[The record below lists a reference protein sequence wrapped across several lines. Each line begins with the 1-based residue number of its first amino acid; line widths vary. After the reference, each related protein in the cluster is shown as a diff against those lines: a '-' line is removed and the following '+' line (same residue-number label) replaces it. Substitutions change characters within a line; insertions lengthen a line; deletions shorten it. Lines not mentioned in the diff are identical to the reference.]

1 MNNLIIN
8 IISFVNKV
16 VEFFLGILPIS
27 YYLLITI
34 ILHMIYIGLHVVL
47 ILRITGEVPSEII
60 GHFGEKEKPSWWNAW
75 FGMSALILGLTGLVL
90 YTRTNITL
98 EQRALCVISLI
109 IYETDFLT
117 MSNRDKTSKWVKTLV
132 WGVFLIIF
140 FTKAMN
146 ISLRY

>member
-16 VEFFLGILPIS
+16 VEFFLGVLPIS

-47 ILRITGEVPSEII
+47 ILRIKGEVPSEII

-98 EQRALCVISLI
+98 EQRALSVISLI
-109 IYETDFLT
+109 LYETDFLT
-117 MSNRDKTSKWVKTLV
+117 LCNRDKTSKWVKTLV
-132 WGVFLIIF
+132 WGVFIIIF
-140 FTKAMN
+140 FIKAMN

>member
-47 ILRITGEVPSEII
+47 VLRITGEVPSEII
-60 GHFGEKEKPSWWNAW
+60 GHFGEKEKPSWWNLW
-75 FGMSALILGLTGLVL
+75 FGVTSLILGLTGLVL

-132 WGVFLIIF
+132 WGIFLIIF